1 MKFSTL
7 SKAGFAASLCAALA
21 GWSTGAQAGTLQ
33 DTIFAKVEPS
43 VRDRMFFRLSYIN
56 VNIKTTSKDAY
67 DVTGPV
73 LAQGDVTALG
83 DNGIT
88 FFTAGGSDMSW
99 ALAAPLIDGSAGA
112 LINDAQVTSCAQL
125 AGGLGTPCGIKAKS
139 ASRVATPALSV
150 GAYIDDARSWSVEA
164 FLLALPISADVY
176 GDGENGLNGKK
187 IIQTKLLPPLVVLGH
202 HFGRRDSAFKPFLG
216 LGASYA
222 IFYGTKATESLNAYQ
237 GGAGAGD
244 TTVSIKNAFAVGPF
258 AGFKYEPKDGPWSFG
273 LNIGKI
279 RFKTTATLVT
289 QNTVITGGTGV
300 LKDYGPF
307 FDYAVIQGAIPYE
320 NQGGITVTDG
330 SGLVGFEAGD
340 RVDISTA
347 LMCDLAKF
355 KYGRNDCNHGTF
367 VRKAKT
373 TLDNTMFVFSVGRS
387 F

>member
-1 MKFSTL
+1 
-7 SKAGFAASLCAALA
+7 
-21 GWSTGAQAGTLQ
+21 LQ

-83 DNGIT
+83 DDGGT
-88 FFTAGGSDMSW
+88 FFTAAGGDMAW
-99 ALAAPLIDGSAGA
+99 GLAAPLIDGSTGA
-112 LINDAQVTSCAQL
+112 LINDAAVTACPRLTS
-125 AGGLGTPCGIKAKS
+125 GLGTPCGIKAKS
-139 ASRVATPALSV
+139 ATRVATPALSV
-150 GAYIDDARSWSVEA
+150 GAFLDESKRWSVEA
-164 FLLALPISADVY
+164 FLLAMPISADVY
-176 GDGENGLNGKK
+176 GDGENQLNGKK

-202 HFGRRDSAFKPFLG
+202 HFGRQGGAFQPFLG

-222 IFYGTKATESLNAYQ
+222 IFYGTKATDSLNAYQ
-237 GGAGAGD
+237 GGASAGD

-258 AGFKYEPKDGPWSFG
+258 AGFKYEPKEGPWSFG

-307 FDYAVIQGAIPYE
+307 FDYAVTQGAKPY
-320 NQGGITVTDG
+320 NNVGGITVTDG
-330 SGLVGFEAGD
+330 SGLVGFEAEE

-347 LMCDLAKF
+347 LMCDLAKL

-373 TLDNTMFVFSVGRS
+373 TLDNTMFVFSMGRS